1 MKEVANKTYHIQTL
15 GCQANERDSQ
25 SIAGIFEALGIM
37 PNADFDEAD
46 IVVINT
52 CSVRQKSEDK
62 AYGYGKG
69 ILKRQKRGNKPYTI
83 MAGCLVGSTKG
94 DRVRFKPEEL
104 SVRVPWVDAFISPT
118 EIRELPNIL
127 LKDKVIEKIDAGIN
141 DNEFQKAVRS
151 ETKSAFVN
159 IATGC
164 DNFCTFCVVPYAR
177 GEEISRTKE
186 EILQECNHLV
196 NSGYKHI
203 TLVGQNVN
211 SWGLSKDVK
220 FKIRS
225 GSDFDLPFEDLL
237 RSVHEIDGLDKIS
250 FISSNPFDF
259 TLGLIEAL
267 KLPKIDRYLHMA
279 IQSGND
285 EVLKKMNRRHTVSEF
300 KDLITK
306 IKESV
311 PDLAIGTDIIVG
323 FPGETDKQF
332 ADTVDL
338 VKWAKFSV
346 AYIAMYS
353 PRKGTVAQKF
363 FEDDVTRAEK
373 KRRHA
378 HLTKV
383 FEENKPNLRW

>member
-1 MKEVANKTYHIQTL
+1 
-15 GCQANERDSQ
+15 
-25 SIAGIFEALGIM
+25 
-37 PNADFDEAD
+37 
-46 IVVINT
+46 
-52 CSVRQKSEDK
+52 
-62 AYGYGKG
+62 
-69 ILKRQKRGNKPYTI
+69 

-127 LKDKVIEKIDAGIN
+127 LKDQVIEKIDAGIN